1 MNVDSSLA
9 IRIECLSCVVF
20 DEKDERQ
27 PGSEPQSGGEYKVKP
42 PE

>member
-20 DEKDERQ
+20 DEKDERKTT
-27 PGSEPQSGGEYKVKP
+27 GFRTTIGWRI
-42 PE
+42 